1 MSLDTSP
8 GLDLALDKAAFAEHL
23 CREIIAGGLTVVDVI
38 EKCLGEWLEDS
49 VLRSFGST
57 IVKAPRAQVHPM
69 YYLNR
74 FQNLAHLSRHGYST
88 WYPEVRFSTAKDN
101 PLEITYV
108 ATSGLE
114 LGSISYGNKVDLQ
127 YTHKQ
132 KQLRTQV
139 NHTVRLN
146 GPTISAD
153 VFLETIHRLNTIGLI
168 QQPIIA
174 NLTVGCQ
181 NFVDD
186 RIEGFRTVAFDN
198 SVTGERRFCRCNS
211 DAHGIMLSEAKGRAP
226 AFARGSWPHRVIAL
240 LESVVYADSLCHF
253 CVSERHGR
261 EAPTER
267 YGPAIRKHYGPYV
280 DLLVRTANMDPRT
293 AKAETKHRLALG
305 RWVREEELYGVVR
318 RLFPNE
324 MVRREASPKWLGRQ
338 RLDIYLPR
346 VGLAIEHQGEQHY
359 RPIEGFGGEHA
370 FALTRERDERKRA
383 LCKENGV
390 VVVDMRF
397 DEALTVGNV
406 RRRLRR
412 WL

>member
-1 MSLDTSP
+1 MTCSRS
-8 GLDLALDKAAFAEHL
+8 LDLALDKAAFAEHL
-23 CREIIAGGLTVVDVI
+23 CREIVAGGLTVVDVI

-49 VLRSFGST
+49 VLRSFGDS

-69 YYLNR
+69 YYVNR

-88 WYPEVRFSTAKDN
+88 WYPEVRFATAKDS

-108 ATSGLE
+108 ATSGLQ
-114 LGSISYGNKVDLQ
+114 LGSISYGGETEPQ
-127 YTHKQ
+127 YAHKQ
-132 KQLRTQV
+132 RQLKTQV
-139 NHTVRLN
+139 NHTLRLN
-146 GPTISAD
+146 RPMIPAD
-153 VFLETIHRLNTIGLI
+153 VFLETIHHVNTTSAI
-168 QQPIIA
+168 QQPIIS

-198 SVTGERRFCRCNS
+198 AVTGERRFCRCNS
-211 DAHGIMLSEAKGRAP
+211 DAHRRMLSEAKGRA
-226 AFARGSWPHRVIAL
+226 ASFATGSWPHHVIAL
-240 LESVVYADSLCHF
+240 LESVVYADGLCHF

-267 YGPAIRKHYGPYV
+267 YGPAIQKHYGPYI
-280 DLLVRTANMDPRT
+280 DLLVRTANMDLRT
-293 AKAETKHRLALG
+293 AKAETKHRLALS

-318 RLFPNE
+318 RLFSNE
-324 MVRREASPKWLGRQ
+324 IVRRETSPKWLGRQ

-359 RPIEGFGGEHA
+359 RPIEGFGGDHA

-383 LCKENGV
+383 LCEENSV
-390 VVVDMRF
+390 AVVDMRF
-397 DEALTVGNV
+397 DEALTVDNV